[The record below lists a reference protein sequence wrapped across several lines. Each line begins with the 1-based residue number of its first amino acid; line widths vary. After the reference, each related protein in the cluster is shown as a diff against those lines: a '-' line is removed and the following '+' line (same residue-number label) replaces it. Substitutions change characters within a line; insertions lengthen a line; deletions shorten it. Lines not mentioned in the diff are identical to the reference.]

1 MSDINNKLT
10 NTTVF
15 ILNSFIHITFIFS
28 FLTFL
33 FIYII
38 TPLATQKLHDELD
51 GIIYS
56 AINNAIPNQIDLSL
70 LKNDLNKR
78 QEFIN
83 KIVSACQPYYAM
95 DSITSLFVKAYISNL
110 IDLYSDEYYNHL
122 LNIYKQPNYLITLH
136 NKSIVN
142 YSFYISIILLVVT
155 VILILADKL
164 SCSPCIN
171 ISKLFFENLFVCIIV
186 GIAEYSFFVN
196 YAFKYDPIPPSLL
209 ISSSINN
216 IKSLL

>member
-38 TPLATQKLHDELD
+38 KPLATQKLHDELD

-110 IDLYSDEYYNHL
+110 IDLYSDEHYNHL
-122 LNIYKQPNYLITLH
+122 LNIYKQPNYLITLLPRFITT
-136 NKSIVN
+136 S
-142 YSFYISIILLVVT
+142 
-155 VILILADKL
+155 
-164 SCSPCIN
+164 SPIHCIP
-171 ISKLFFENLFVCIIV
+171 NL
-186 GIAEYSFFVN
+186 E
-196 YAFKYDPIPPSLL
+196 
-209 ISSSINN
+209 
-216 IKSLL
+216 